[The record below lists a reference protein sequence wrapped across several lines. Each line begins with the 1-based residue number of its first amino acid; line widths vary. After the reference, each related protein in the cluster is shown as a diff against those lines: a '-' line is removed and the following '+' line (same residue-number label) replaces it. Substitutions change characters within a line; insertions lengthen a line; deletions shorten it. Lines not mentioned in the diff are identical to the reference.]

1 MSINY
6 LEHRRRLTADNYV
19 SHKTSR
25 GTDGLTAPST
35 CQPGVHTDQHVQ
47 KASKCSLLQI
57 RTSESARFPFSQL
70 DLFLCGFKRLR
81 KLTASLKWVREAYE
95 QFVLFFSP
103 HPRFLSG
110 LYTLHWLGSSWS
122 DDLIPLS
129 RRLGG
134 LKSSQGGISGEINE
148 LSVAVINKNPPSAV
162 GVRVLCT
169 DI

>member
-6 LEHRRRLTADNYV
+6 LEHRRRLTADNYI

-35 CQPGVHTDQHVQ
+35 CQPGVHTYQHVQ
-47 KASKCSLLQI
+47 KASKCSLRQI

-81 KLTASLKWVREAYE
+81 KLTASLKWVREACE
-95 QFVLFFSP
+95 QFVLFFNP
-103 HPRFLSG
+103 TPFFSG
-110 LYTLHWLGSSWS
+110 LYTLHWLGSLWS
-122 DDLIPLS
+122 DDLIPLL
-129 RRLGG
+129 RGLGS

-162 GVRVLCT
+162 GVRGLCT